1 MLEFGELFLWIFP
14 RISNGFEK
22 LYQTFFFMFDI
33 YITWKSFLWYLFNA
47 ELLQAWLAY
56 GLWVTIIIVNGHDV
70 EGFECDIHWH
80 LPTSMCTHVGR
91 VGMFVNKILWTVI
104 NKCVVYYLPHFY
116 QNSLTLTFFGW
127 FKSNYNNI
135 KVNLNNKRVDFT
147 AGLYISFYSLN
158 LIFYVLI
165 KKIIILNKKC
175 GILNERKLMISKLKT
190 LVWNLP

>member
-1 MLEFGELFLWIFP
+1 METKTKKLPKPRNGFFQSIKVLDTNDGNWTAELMVHNNLLVTFLKQCVQTFPNHKYFMKKKQRKSLIMVEFGELFLWIFP

-80 LPTSMCTHVGR
+80 LPNSMCTHVGR
-91 VGMFVNKILWTVI
+91 VRTFVNKIVD
-104 NKCVVYYLPHFY
+104 
-116 QNSLTLTFFGW
+116 
-127 FKSNYNNI
+127 SNQ
-135 KVNLNNKRVDFT
+135 
-147 AGLYISFYSLN
+147 
-158 LIFYVLI
+158 
-165 KKIIILNKKC
+165 
-175 GILNERKLMISKLKT
+175 
-190 LVWNLP
+190 